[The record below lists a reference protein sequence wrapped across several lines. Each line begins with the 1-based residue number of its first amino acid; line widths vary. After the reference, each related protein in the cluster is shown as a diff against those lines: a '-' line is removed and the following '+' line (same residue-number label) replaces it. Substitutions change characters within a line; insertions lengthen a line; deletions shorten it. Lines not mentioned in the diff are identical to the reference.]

1 MPLTDIERMLIE
13 RACERLIM
21 LYALHADNYAPD
33 AVAGLFA
40 EDAVLNRGDGDA
52 VGRAAILA
60 AFTRRRPDAAVRHI
74 STNVVI
80 DVENADTAT
89 GISSMMLFRRFG
101 SADLPQ
107 PLAPAEMIVDY
118 HDRFCRT
125 PDGWRFVHRRAVRVF
140 ERDLDQA

>member
-1 MPLTDIERMLIE
+1 MLIE

-33 AVAGLFA
+33 AVAALFA
-40 EDAVLNRGDGDA
+40 ENAVLNRGEGDA

-60 AFTRRRPDAAVRHI
+60 AFNRRRPDAAVRHI

-80 DVENADTAT
+80 DVKGDMSASGVST
-89 GISSMMLFRRFG
+89 MMLYRKFG

-107 PLAPAEMIVDY
+107 PLEPLEMIVDY
-118 HDRFCRT
+118 HDTFGRT
-125 PDGWRFVHRRAVRVF
+125 SVGWRFLHRRAVRVF
-140 ERDLDQA
+140 ERDLD